1 MNDTPPHDG
10 TAPLACCVGRWAYSS
25 LSASAASR
33 PPYSTSGSGRQRE
46 RRVDLCA
53 PKAQEQPVNWRTSS
67 RENSSDLRFPSNAK
81 RASPPSSFAPTSR
94 RGSMPHDRSRDVDG
108 VPDTAD
114 RVAGVFLGQRV
125 LLTVTPW
132 RVNRPAQPC
141 CIWLAL
147 ADLFTSVDD
156 GSSALLGRVEDQ
168 GPVPVFPHRAGP
180 SW

>member
-1 MNDTPPHDG
+1 MTGQRRWRVAWVGGPTARCQRQPRPARRTPRG
-10 TAPLACCVGRWAYSS
+10 AAAV
-25 LSASAASR
+25 SANAVLI
-33 PPYSTSGSGRQRE
+33 ST
-46 RRVDLCA
+46 RRR
-53 PKAQEQPVNWRTSS
+53 AQEQPVNLAHVL
-67 RENSSDLRFPSNAK
+67 EGELIGPQVPVQCEAGV
-81 RASPPSSFAPTSR
+81 AAELLAPTSR

-125 LLTVTPW
+125 LLLTVAPW
-132 RVNRPAQPC
+132 RVNLPAQPC
-141 CIWLAL
+141 CVWLAL

-180 SW
+180 SL